1 MKKLCLILS
10 LVFIIACFTSC
21 KESNK
26 VITADNA
33 AVITTYA
40 DFVDYDYNSIKDN
53 AKIIVHVKITNE
65 LTNQNSTCSYDGAN
79 IVSFSSVRNADILE
93 VYKNST
99 GKDLGS
105 TIQITETA
113 AVSNDGKLY
122 ITNDD
127 TPLKKGNEYIVFL
140 NNTASGDSYCIMSS
154 ATGKIN
160 ITDDINQNKNLEITY
175 KTLLEYSCDTDNELK
190 QLILN
195 ATVIDGMPEY
205 AEYLSTVVLSTK
217 FGDISITEAKTENAD
232 YRVFEINKRLWIRTK

>member
-10 LVFIIACFTSC
+10 LALFIFCFAGC
-21 KESNK
+21 KENSSI
-26 VITADNA
+26 ITADDA

-40 DFVDYDYNSIKDN
+40 DFVDYDYNSIKDH
-53 AKIIVHVKITNE
+53 AEIIAHVKIADE
-65 LTNQNSTCSYDGAN
+65 LTNQNSNCSYDGVN

-122 ITNDD
+122 VTNGD

-140 NNTASGDSYCIMSS
+140 NSTTSSDGYCVMSA

-160 ITDDINQNKNLEITY
+160 VTDDISLNKNHEIAY
-175 KTLLEYSCDTDNELK
+175 KTLLEYACDTDSELK
-190 QLILN
+190 QQLLN
-195 ATVIDGMPEY
+195 ATAVNEIYEY
-205 AEYLSTVVLSTK
+205 AEYLTPVVITTK
-217 FGDISITEAKTENAD
+217 FGNITIKEAKTENSD
-232 YRVFEINKRLWIRTK
+232 YRVFEVNNDLWVKA

>member
-10 LVFIIACFTSC
+10 LVLITAYFTGC
-21 KESNK
+21 KDSNK
-26 VITADNA
+26 VINADNA
-33 AVITTYA
+33 AVITIYA

-53 AKIIVHVKITNE
+53 AEIIAHVKITDE
-65 LTNQNSTCSYDGAN
+65 LTNQNSNCSYDGVN
-79 IVSFSSVRNADILE
+79 IVSFSSVRNAYILE

-122 ITNDD
+122 VTNGD

-140 NNTASGDSYCIMSS
+140 NSTTSGDGYCVMSA

-160 ITDDINQNKNLEITY
+160 ITDDVSLNKNHEIAY
-175 KTLLEYSCDTDNELK
+175 KTLLEFACDTDNELK
-190 QLILN
+190 QQLLN
-195 ATVIDGMPEY
+195 ATAINEVYEY
-205 AEYLSTVVLSTK
+205 AEYLTPVVITTK
-217 FGDISITEAKTENAD
+217 FGNITVVEAKTENAD
-232 YRVFEINKRLWIRTK
+232 YRVFEVNNDLWVKA